1 MCNNRSIRSVLLA
14 FAAICLSA
22 TVGDTAGASFA
33 RGCAIRDLQVLMLIE
48 QGERADAAAMQSL
61 TDAMMQARMVCD
73 EGRIA
78 DALTLYDAIA
88 RALPSLP
95 QLSGRIE

>member
-1 MCNNRSIRSVLLA
+1 MCNNRSIRAVLLA

-48 QGERADAAAMQSL
+48 ERERADAAAMPNV
-61 TDAMMQARMVCD
+61 TDAMMNARMVCD

-95 QLSGRIE
+95 ALSGRIE

>member
-1 MCNNRSIRSVLLA
+1 MCNNRSIRAVLLA

-48 QGERADAAAMQSL
+48 ERGRADAAAMPNV
-61 TDAMMQARMVCD
+61 TDATTNARMVCD

-78 DALTLYDAIA
+78 DALALYEAIA
-88 RALPSLP
+88 RALTSLP
-95 QLSGRIE
+95 ALSGRIE